1 MTDINKQV
9 AALLA
14 FGFSRRDIAKIMST
28 SVHVVSLVARGERGV
43 HGFDVYQLSQ
53 IDQLHR
59 LVTQVLPREGW
70 VGDMPVAAWFETPI
84 FPGCHYTPMDLY
96 VDGKYALVLEHAV
109 RMRSPEAILREY
121 DTNWIAFLDS
131 RWEVFHPADGPPSV
145 RLKVG
150 AEP

>member
-59 LVTQVLPREGW
+59 LV
-70 VGDMPVAAWFETPI
+70 
-84 FPGCHYTPMDLY
+84 
-96 VDGKYALVLEHAV
+96 
-109 RMRSPEAILREY
+109 SPEAILREY